1 MDLSIVLYR
10 DGHTNLGC
18 TPASS
23 ANRMYLILKL
33 CIRGSGMILF
43 LVINTSTME
52 YRFTIKLI
60 YENLLLYVSCNNEYR
75 VLYFYPF

>member
-1 MDLSIVLYR
+1 
-10 DGHTNLGC
+10 
-18 TPASS
+18 
-23 ANRMYLILKL
+23 
-33 CIRGSGMILF
+33 MILF

-75 VLYFYPF
+75 VLYFYLFLISFEIFFFFFLFSYQK

>member
-1 MDLSIVLYR
+1 
-10 DGHTNLGC
+10 
-18 TPASS
+18 
-23 ANRMYLILKL
+23 
-33 CIRGSGMILF
+33 MILF

-75 VLYFYPF
+75 VLYFYLFLIYYFRLKYFSFSFFFPIKNN